1 MGSVLVTGS
10 SGFIG
15 GRLVE
20 TLAGKGHRVY
30 GLERRARAG
39 SAGVIPG
46 DLTDASLSVGDSTFE
61 CVFHLASMTPLE
73 RNSGKLRQVN
83 LDGTKRLFET
93 VREKV
98 SSIIYVSGLGVF
110 GAVDGMIDESTPY
123 NPDTGFARMRLEAQ
137 RYLELECQKAG
148 IKLSTVFF
156 GDVYG
161 PGGWFEE
168 MMVKRLLAGSFRM
181 PGGGRYRKAFL
192 SVDDAAGSLA
202 AVYETGLQRD
212 AYVAADPEEVT
223 FEEFAGYVADELG
236 VKRPGSVPAF
246 AAKMALG
253 GDLVRLLCTP
263 ISVSNKLISE
273 VYKFRYAGFREGVE
287 SAISAMHRDGRLP
300 PKDKSHP

>member
-1 MGSVLVTGS
+1 MESVLVTGS

-20 TLAGKGHRVY
+20 TLAGKGHQVY

-46 DLTDASLSVGDSTFE
+46 DLTDASLSVGDNAFE
-61 CVFHLASMTPLE
+61 CVFHLAAMTPLE
-73 RNSGKLRQVN
+73 RNPEKLRQVN
-83 LDGTKRLFET
+83 LDGTKRLFEA
-93 VREKV
+93 VREKTN
-98 SSIIYVSGLGVF
+98 SIIYVSGLGVF
-110 GAVDGMIDESTPY
+110 GAADGVIDESTPY
-123 NPDTGFARMRLEAQ
+123 NPDIEFMRMRLEAQ
-137 RYLELECQKAG
+137 RYLEQECQGAG

-181 PGGGRYRKAFL
+181 PRGGRYRKAFL
-192 SVDDAAGSLA
+192 SVEDAAGSLA
-202 AVYETGLQRD
+202 AVYEAGLQRD
-212 AYVAADPEEVT
+212 AYVVADPEEVT
-223 FEEFAGYVADELG
+223 FKEFSEYVADELG
-236 VKRPGSVPAF
+236 VKRPGGVPAF
-246 AAKMALG
+246 AAKLVLG

-263 ISVSNKLISE
+263 ISVSNKLISG
-273 VYKFRYAGFREGVE
+273 VYKFQYAGFREGVE
-287 SAISAMHRDGRLP
+287 SAISAMRRDGRLP

>member
-20 TLAGKGHRVY
+20 TLAGKGHRVH
-30 GLERRARAG
+30 GLERRARAD

-46 DLTDASLSVGDSTFE
+46 DLTDASLSVGDSAFE

-83 LDGTKRLFET
+83 LDGTKRLFEA
-93 VREKV
+93 VRGKTR
-98 SSIIYVSGLGVF
+98 SIIYVSGLGVF
-110 GAVDGMIDESTPY
+110 GAADGVIDESTPY

-137 RYLELECQKAG
+137 RYLELECQEVG

-202 AVYETGLQRD
+202 AVYETGLQHN
-212 AYVAADPEEVT
+212 AYVVADPEEVT

-236 VKRPGSVPAF
+236 VKRPSGVPAF

-263 ISVSNKLISE
+263 ISVSNKLISG

-287 SAISAMHRDGRLP
+287 SAISAMRRDGQLP
-300 PKDKSHP
+300 LKDKSRP